1 MRSPLAS
8 RAASGFRPAALGILI
23 LPLLAGGLAGCK
35 TIDEP
40 GAHVAG
46 WTLIDPSQ
54 RHPIMVSQKPANLT
68 IRVAR
73 GSHGLSPAQRAQV
86 TGFLQHYRGTA
97 MGNSRLVIAVPGGS
111 ANETAT
117 VRAVSEMRHLIAD
130 MGFSDTTVAI
140 EPYTAPRNADGPIRL
155 SYLQYVAEGPECGR
169 WTENLAYDPRNLPH
183 ANFGCA
189 QQRNLAAQIANPADL
204 LGPRSMTPADAERRT
219 VVFDKYHKG
228 QPTAA
233 EKTAEERVQVKGAN

>member
-97 MGNSRLVIAVPGGS
+97 MGNSRLVIAVPGGCRSKRTMGGGPGERSNS
-111 ANETAT
+111 AGRTRPRGRWVGCRPRTPNRP
-117 VRAVSEMRHLIAD
+117 VRAPKERELCRPTM
-130 MGFSDTTVAI
+130 
-140 EPYTAPRNADGPIRL
+140 
-155 SYLQYVAEGPECGR
+155 
-169 WTENLAYDPRNLPH
+169 
-183 ANFGCA
+183 
-189 QQRNLAAQIANPADL
+189 
-204 LGPRSMTPADAERRT
+204 RRT
-219 VVFDKYHKG
+219 SA
-228 QPTAA
+228 TSC
-233 EKTAEERVQVKGAN
+233 